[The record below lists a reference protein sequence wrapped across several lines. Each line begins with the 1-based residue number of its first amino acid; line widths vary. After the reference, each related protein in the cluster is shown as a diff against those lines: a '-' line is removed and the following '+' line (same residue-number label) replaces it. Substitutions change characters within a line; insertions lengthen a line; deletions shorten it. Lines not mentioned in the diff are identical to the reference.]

1 MGSKLGN
8 ERDNLISTLALALG
22 IKSDFLQMLASI
34 HFASFL
40 VLAIRVL
47 LRGSGGGGGRGR
59 RILTTEL
66 TKTRLIGLHTS
77 KSRSNRLTRESPF
90 VVIVIGLLTKNVWN
104 CLRSN
109 RILEIF
115 YQVDDKY
122 YYCIFMFSSLS

>member
-22 IKSDFLQMLASI
+22 FKSDFLHMLASI

-104 CLRSN
+104 FLRSN

-115 YQVDDKY
+115 YQVDDK
-122 YYCIFMFSSLS
+122 